1 MDFIDDQGFRA
12 NVGIILTDG
21 GGRVLIAGRRGRGG
35 WQFPQ
40 GGIHPEEST
49 EAAMFRELREE
60 VGLAPSDVE
69 LVGSTEGWLKYRP
82 LGRLLAARQRSGVL
96 QATGLRAR
104 AAGARAAGVSKR
116 RPATPAGLVAA
127 SLATRA
133 ERAHAGACMTQGRS
147 KPIVIAVLATLVAA
161 GSLYLAFE
169 LGRYQSGYS
178 VLDQRR
184 ERAAS
189 VERLAAEQT
198 ANDELRRQLAIV
210 ETGSEIDAE
219 TYAQVKSTLSE
230 LQAQIQA
237 QEEELVFF
245 RGIVSPQD
253 RVAGLRIQ
261 SLEVL
266 PSDGEDR
273 YLLRLL
279 LVQAIVHSRLVS
291 GNVKLQLEGV
301 RDGQTTSFDVAE
313 LVAAGTPYDM
323 AYEFRYFQGL
333 ETELT
338 LPLGFEPQ
346 RVTVEIWPN
355 EARADRIN
363 QTFDWPSSADER
375 TPE

>member
-1 MDFIDDQGFRA
+1 
-12 NVGIILTDG
+12 
-21 GGRVLIAGRRGRGG
+21 
-35 WQFPQ
+35 
-40 GGIHPEEST
+40 
-49 EAAMFRELREE
+49 
-60 VGLAPSDVE
+60 
-69 LVGSTEGWLKYRP
+69 
-82 LGRLLAARQRSGVL
+82 
-96 QATGLRAR
+96 
-104 AAGARAAGVSKR
+104 
-116 RPATPAGLVAA
+116 
-127 SLATRA
+127 
-133 ERAHAGACMTQGRS
+133 MTQGRS

-169 LGRYQSGYS
+169 LGRYQSAYS